1 VQGQILFVIFAYH
14 NELSTNFY
22 NTMSLLQIGV
32 IIWTDFGFFPYF
44 KLEQYIDFSRFISI

>member
-44 KLEQYIDFSRFISI
+44 KLEQYIDFSRFIII